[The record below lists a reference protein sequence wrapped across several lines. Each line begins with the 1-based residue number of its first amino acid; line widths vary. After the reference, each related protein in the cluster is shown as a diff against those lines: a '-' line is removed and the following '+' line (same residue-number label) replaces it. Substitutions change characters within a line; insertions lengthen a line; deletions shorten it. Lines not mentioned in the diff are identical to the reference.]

1 MFGDVQTKLATLPT
15 HVLMVSERKK
25 ERKMLYNETMG

>member
-15 HVLMVSERKK
+15 HALMVSERKK
-25 ERKMLYNETMG
+25 ERKKNAL